1 MDIVSY
7 SVDEKYKTKVAYFSM
22 EFAID
27 QAFKNYSGGLG
38 FLAGSHLRSANDL
51 RQNTIGVG
59 ILWSYGYYDQHRHE
73 DRTLKVDFLRKFYY
87 FLEDLNIKVTVKINS
102 VPITVKAYLLPADCF
117 DTAPLILLS
126 TDVFENDYLA
136 RTITHKLYDAN
147 ERTRIAQEIVLG
159 IGGVKVLE
167 ALNEKIDIYHLNEGH
182 ALPLVF
188 ELLKKYGNLHE
199 VKKRVVFTTHT
210 PEMAGNEEHNV
221 SLLEEMGFFGDFKS
235 EEIKNILDYH
245 DDSFSLTIGALKA
258 SKRANAVS
266 KIHEKVANEM
276 WKDVKGKC
284 EIIGITNAQNMR
296 YWADKQLVSWFE
308 EHEDYQLVGRK
319 KHLKRLLFEEV
330 ANQTGKLFDPDIL
343 TIVWARRF
351 AEYKRPWLLTY
362 DMDRFR
368 KLVTNSKRPIQIIWA
383 GKPYPLDY
391 RAVNMFNDLVNISK
405 EFKNVA
411 VLIGYELKL
420 SKLLKQGSDVW
431 LNTPRYSREAS
442 GTSGMSATANASV
455 HFSVDDGWHDEFY
468 KDGINSFTI
477 HHADTNL
484 SIEEQDRVDYENMMQ
499 ILENEILPTYY
510 DEPKKWIE
518 IIKNGMSDVR
528 YFDSARMVREYYE
541 KMYNYKGEQK

>member
-1 MDIVSY
+1 MELVDYRI
-7 SVDEKYKTKVAYFSM
+7 DEKYSKKVAYFSM

-51 RQNTIGVG
+51 GQNIIGVG
-59 ILWSYGYYDQHRHE
+59 ILWSYGYYDQNRHE
-73 DRTLKVDFLRKFYY
+73 DGTLKVEFLRKFYY
-87 FLEDLNIKVTVKINS
+87 FIEELNLKVQVKINGK
-102 VPITVKAYLLPADCF
+102 PITVKAYLLPSKCF

-126 TDVFENDYLA
+126 TDIFENDYLA

-147 ERTRIAQEIVLG
+147 EETRIAQEIVLG

-167 ALNEKIDIYHLNEGH
+167 ALGEKIDIYHLNEGH

-188 ELLKKYGNLHE
+188 ELLKKYKSLDE

-221 SLLEEMGFFGDFKS
+221 ELLGRMGFFNGFSVDEVK
-235 EEIKNILDYH
+235 KTLDYY
-245 DDSFSLTIGALKA
+245 DDNFSLTIGALKSA
-258 SKRANAVS
+258 KIANAVS

-308 EHEDYQLVGRK
+308 EHEDYQLIGRK
-319 KHLKRLLFEEV
+319 KHLKRILFEEV
-330 ANQTGKLFDPDIL
+330 ANQTGKLFDPDVL

-351 AEYKRPWLLTY
+351 AEYKRPWLLAY
-362 DMDRFR
+362 DKERFR
-368 KLVTNSKRPIQIIWA
+368 KLVTNTKRPVQIIWA
-383 GKPYPLDY
+383 GKPYPFDY
-391 RAVNMFNDLVNISK
+391 RAINMFNDLIALSK
-405 EFKNVA
+405 EYKTVA

-420 SKLLKQGSDVW
+420 SKLLKQGSDIW

-442 GTSGMSATANASV
+442 GTSGMSATANASI
-455 HFSVDDGWHDEFY
+455 HFSIDDGWHDEYY
-468 KDGINSFTI
+468 KDDVNSFTI
-477 HHADTNL
+477 HHADEKLNNDE
-484 SIEEQDRVDYENMMQ
+484 IDRIDYENMMK
-499 ILENEILPTYY
+499 ILENEILPIYY
-510 DEPKKWIE
+510 EDPQRWIE
-518 IIKNGMSDVR
+518 IVKNGMRDVR
-528 YFDSARMVREYYE
+528 YFDASRMVREYYE
-541 KMYNYKGEQK
+541 KLYNKESKC

>member
-1 MDIVSY
+1 MDIVNY
-7 SVDEKYKTKVAYFSM
+7 NIDDKFKTKVAYFSM

-51 RQNTIGVG
+51 GQNTIGVG

-87 FLEDLNIKVTVKINS
+87 FLEDLDTKVTVEINS
-102 VPITVKAYLLPADCF
+102 VPITVKAYLLPSSCF

-147 ERTRIAQEIVLG
+147 EKTRIAQEIVLG
-159 IGGVKVLE
+159 IGGVRVLE
-167 ALNEKIDIYHLNEGH
+167 ALKQKIDIYHLNEGH

-188 ELLKKYGNLHE
+188 ELLKKYKTLDE

-210 PEMAGNEEHNV
+210 PEMAGNEEHNTG
-221 SLLEEMGFFGDFKS
+221 LLQEMGFFNGFGVDEVKD
-235 EEIKNILDYH
+235 ILDYH
-245 DDSFSLTIGALKA
+245 DDNFSLTIGALKA

-266 KIHEKVANEM
+266 KIHKKVANEM
-276 WKDVKGKC
+276 WKNVKGKC
-284 EIIGITNAQNMR
+284 EIIGITNAQNMN
-296 YWADKQLVSWFE
+296 YWADKQLVSWYQ
-308 EHEDYQLVGRK
+308 EHEDYQLIGRK
-319 KHLKRLLFEEV
+319 KHLKRILFEEV
-330 ANQTGKLFDPDIL
+330 ANQTGKLFDPDVL

-351 AEYKRPWLLTY
+351 AEYKRPWLLVY
-362 DMDRFR
+362 DFERFK
-368 KLVTNSKRPIQIIWA
+368 KLISSTERPIQIIWA

-442 GTSGMSATANASV
+442 GTSGMSAVANASV
-455 HFSVDDGWHDEFY
+455 HFSVDDGWHAEFH
-468 KDGINSFTI
+468 KDGVNSFTI
-477 HHADTNL
+477 HHADTSL
-484 SIEEQDRVDYENMMQ
+484 SIDEQDRVDYENMMR
-499 ILENEILPTYY
+499 ILENEILPIYY
-510 DEPKKWIE
+510 DEPKKWIQ
-518 IIKNGMSDVR
+518 IVKNGMSDIR
-528 YFDSARMVREYYE
+528 YFDAARMVREYYE
-541 KMYNYKGEQK
+541 KLYNYQK

>member
-1 MDIVSY
+1 MKLVTYNIN
-7 SVDEKYKTKVAYFSM
+7 EKYQTKVAYFSM

-27 QAFKNYSGGLG
+27 QALKVYSGGLG

-51 RQNTIGVG
+51 GQNTIGVG

-87 FLEDLNIKVTVKINS
+87 FIEDLNIKVTVHINS
-102 VPITVKAYLLPADCF
+102 IPVTVKAYLLPAKCF

-126 TDVFENDYLA
+126 TDVYENDYLA

-147 ERTRIAQEIVLG
+147 EKTRIAQEIVLG

-167 ALNEKIDIYHLNEGH
+167 ALGEKIDIYHLNEGH
-182 ALPLVF
+182 ALPLAF
-188 ELLKKYGNLHE
+188 ELLKKYKSLQE

-210 PEMAGNEEHNV
+210 PEMAGNEEHDV
-221 SLLEEMGFFGDFKS
+221 KLLQEMGFFNGF
-235 EEIKNILDYH
+235 EINEVKDVLDYFE
-245 DDSFSLTIGALKA
+245 DNFSLTVGALKV

-266 KIHEKVANEM
+266 KIHEKVANDM
-276 WKDVKGKC
+276 WKDIKGKC
-284 EIIGITNAQNMR
+284 DIIGITNAQNMR
-296 YWADKQLVSWFE
+296 YWADKQLVSWFQ
-308 EHEDYQLVGRK
+308 EHEDYQLIGRK
-319 KHLKRLLFEEV
+319 KHLKRILFEEV
-330 ANQTGKLFDPDIL
+330 ADQTGKLFDPDIL

-362 DMDRFR
+362 DMERFR
-368 KLVTNSKRPIQIIWA
+368 KLISDTKRPVQIIWA

-411 VLIGYELKL
+411 VLIGYELRL
-420 SKLLKQGSDVW
+420 SKLLKQGSDIW

-442 GTSGMSATANASV
+442 GTSGMSAVANASV

-468 KDGINSFTI
+468 KDGVNSFTI
-477 HHADTNL
+477 HHADTGL
-484 SIEEQDRVDYENMMQ
+484 SIEEQDRQDYENMMR

-510 DEPKKWIE
+510 DNPKKWME
-518 IIKNGMSDVR
+518 IVKNGMSDIR
-528 YFDSARMVREYYE
+528 YFDSSRMVREYYE
-541 KMYNYKGEQK
+541 KLYNYKGEK

>member
-1 MDIVSY
+1 MKL
-7 SVDEKYKTKVAYFSM
+7 VDYKINKKYQTKVAYFSM

-51 RQNTIGVG
+51 KQNIIGVG

-87 FLEDLNIKVTVKINS
+87 FIEDLNTKVTVFIDS
-102 VPITVKAYLLPADCF
+102 TPITVKAYLLPSHCF
-117 DTAPLILLS
+117 NTAPLILLS
-126 TDVFENDYLA
+126 TDVYENDYLS
-136 RTITHKLYDAN
+136 RTITHKLYDSN
-147 ERTRIAQEIVLG
+147 EKTRIAQEIILG

-182 ALPLVF
+182 ALPLAF
-188 ELLKKYGNLHE
+188 ELLKKYETLEE
-199 VKKRVVFTTHT
+199 VRKKIVFTTHT
-210 PEMAGNEEHNV
+210 PESAGNEKHNIW
-221 SLLEEMGFFGDFKS
+221 LLQKMGFFNGFSVDD
-235 EEIKNILDYH
+235 IKNKLNYYKND
-245 DDSFSLTIGALKA
+245 FSLTVGALKV

-266 KIHEKVANEM
+266 KIHTKVANEM
-276 WKDVKGKC
+276 WKDVQGKC
-284 EIIGITNAQNMR
+284 EIIGITNAQNMCF
-296 YWADKQLVSWFE
+296 WADKQLNSWFQ
-308 EHEDYQLVGRK
+308 EHEDYQLIGRK
-319 KHLKRLLFEEV
+319 KHLKRILFEEV
-330 ANQTGKLFDPDIL
+330 ANQSGKLFDPDIL

-351 AEYKRPWLLTY
+351 ADYKRPWLLTY

-368 KLVTNSKRPIQIIWA
+368 KLVNNTKKPIQIIWA
-383 GKPYPLDY
+383 GKPYPFDY
-391 RAVNMFNDLVNISK
+391 RAINIFNDLVNISK

-455 HFSVDDGWHDEFY
+455 HFSIDDGWHDEFY
-468 KDGINSFTI
+468 KDDINSFTI

-484 SIEEQDRVDYENMMQ
+484 TTQEEDKIDYENMMS
-499 ILENEILPTYY
+499 ILEEKIIPIYY
-510 DEPKKWIE
+510 EDEQKWTE
-518 IIKNGMSDVR
+518 IIKNGMNDIK
-528 YFDSARMVREYYE
+528 YFDSSRMVREYYE
-541 KMYNYKGEQK
+541 KMYNYKG

>member
-245 DDSFSLTIGALKA
+245 DDNFSLTIGALKA

-541 KMYNYKGEQK
+541 KMYNYKGDEK

>member
-1 MDIVSY
+1 MDIVNY
-7 SVDEKYKTKVAYFSM
+7 NIDNKFKTKVAYFSM

-51 RQNTIGVG
+51 GQNTIGIG

-87 FLEDLNIKVTVKINS
+87 FLEDLDIKVTVEINS
-102 VPITVKAYLLPADCF
+102 VPITVKAYLLPSSCF

-167 ALNEKIDIYHLNEGH
+167 ALKQKIDIYHLNEGH

-188 ELLKKYGNLHE
+188 ELLKKYKTLDE

-210 PEMAGNEEHNV
+210 PEMAGNEEHNTG
-221 SLLEEMGFFGDFKS
+221 LLQEMGFFNGFSVD
-235 EEIKNILDYH
+235 EVRDILKYY
-245 DDSFSLTIGALKA
+245 DDNFSLTIGALKA

-276 WKDVKGKC
+276 WKNVKGKC

-296 YWADKQLVSWFE
+296 YWADKQLVSWFQ
-308 EHEDYQLVGRK
+308 EHEDYQLIGRK
-319 KHLKRLLFEEV
+319 KHLKRILFEEV
-330 ANQTGKLFDPDIL
+330 ANQTGKLFDPDVL

-351 AEYKRPWLLTY
+351 AEYKRPWLLVY
-362 DMDRFR
+362 DFERFK
-368 KLVTNSKRPIQIIWA
+368 KLINDTKRPIQIIWA

-391 RAVNMFNDLVNISK
+391 RAVNMFNDLINISK

-442 GTSGMSATANASV
+442 GTSGMSAVANASV
-455 HFSVDDGWHDEFY
+455 HFSVDDGWHAEFY

-477 HHADTNL
+477 HHADTSL
-484 SIEEQDRVDYENMMQ
+484 SIDEQDRIDYENMMQ
-499 ILENEILPTYY
+499 ILENDILPMYY
-510 DEPKKWIE
+510 DEPKKWIQ
-518 IIKNGMSDVR
+518 IVKNGMSDIR
-528 YFDSARMVREYYE
+528 YFDASRMVREYYE
-541 KMYNYKGEQK
+541 KLYDYQK

>member
-1 MDIVSY
+1 MDIVNY
-7 SVDEKYKTKVAYFSM
+7 NIDNKFKTKVAYFSM

-51 RQNTIGVG
+51 GQNTIGIG

-87 FLEDLNIKVTVKINS
+87 FLEDLDIKVTVEINS
-102 VPITVKAYLLPADCF
+102 VPITVKAYLLPSSCF

-167 ALNEKIDIYHLNEGH
+167 ALKQKIDIYHLNEGH

-188 ELLKKYGNLHE
+188 ELLKKYKTLDE

-210 PEMAGNEEHNV
+210 PEMAGNEEHNTG
-221 SLLEEMGFFGDFKS
+221 LLQEMGFFNGFSVD
-235 EEIKNILDYH
+235 EVRDILKYY
-245 DDSFSLTIGALKA
+245 DDNFSLTIGALKA

-296 YWADKQLVSWFE
+296 YWADKQLVSWFQ
-308 EHEDYQLVGRK
+308 EHEDYQLIGRK
-319 KHLKRLLFEEV
+319 KHLKRILFEEV
-330 ANQTGKLFDPDIL
+330 ANQTGKLFDPDVL

-351 AEYKRPWLLTY
+351 AEYKRPWLLVY
-362 DMDRFR
+362 DFERFK
-368 KLVTNSKRPIQIIWA
+368 KLINDTKRPIQIIWA

-391 RAVNMFNDLVNISK
+391 RAVNMFNDLINISK

-442 GTSGMSATANASV
+442 GTSGMSAVANASV
-455 HFSVDDGWHDEFY
+455 HFSVDDGWHAEFY

-477 HHADTNL
+477 HHADTSL
-484 SIEEQDRVDYENMMQ
+484 SIDEQDRIDYENMMQ
-499 ILENEILPTYY
+499 ILENDILPMYY
-510 DEPKKWIE
+510 DEPKKWIQ
-518 IIKNGMSDVR
+518 IVKNGMSDIR
-528 YFDSARMVREYYE
+528 YFDASRMVREYYE
-541 KMYNYKGEQK
+541 KLYDYQK

>member
-245 DDSFSLTIGALKA
+245 DDSFSLTIGALKS

-541 KMYNYKGEQK
+541 KMYNYKGDEK